1 MSYFITGKIVT
12 REQVNAIIELIKNYI
27 KEDKNVKLENESI
40 LDGVNLTIDFVDL
53 NKDIIKEKMFK
64 GKNPSDTQLE
74 NY

>member
-64 GKNPSDTQLE
+64 GKNPSDI
-74 NY
+74 